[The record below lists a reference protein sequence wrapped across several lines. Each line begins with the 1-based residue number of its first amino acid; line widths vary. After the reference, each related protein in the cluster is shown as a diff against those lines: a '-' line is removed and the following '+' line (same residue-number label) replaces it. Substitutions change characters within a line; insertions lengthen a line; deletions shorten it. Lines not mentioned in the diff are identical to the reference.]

1 MADGQVVFEITGDN
15 RPIEQSLR
23 DTTRAIDRE
32 SRNWDASTRETAG
45 NMENSMVSMFKK
57 VAASAAAAKI
67 GQFLLNI
74 GKEAVS
80 LASDL
85 QEVQNVVDVTFGE
98 SASAIQSWAN
108 KAKTQFGLTELQAKQ
123 FTSTLGAMMKS
134 AGLAGPEI
142 VDMSTSLAGLA
153 ADMASFYNLDFET
166 AFQKIRAGISGETE
180 PLKQLGVNMSVAN
193 LEAYALTQGITKA
206 FDKMS
211 QSEQTVLRYQ
221 YLMQATADAQGD
233 FARTSSGSFANMKRN
248 IETNLTSIKSS
259 IGNLLIGPVQEATGV
274 ISSFLAELTKP
285 ADRTV
290 LDDFSDIEEETT
302 KKLAEIQT
310 TVDSA
315 NAVVESMKEL
325 GGAQIGTAMENI
337 ASGANALKSDSPG
350 IWQALLSALNDSKGL
365 EGIFSGTGQNITDL
379 AQALSGN
386 SPDKSKATA
395 WKEFLDALGNNAGAL
410 SELTKTSPE
419 DAKKW
424 LEEIAVA
431 ANSLEPDNAEGWNKL
446 LSNFVSGLPG
456 FKDTDAGKKFF
467 DAISIELLAMGN
479 ESDDAKNALSALG
492 LSTDEIAE
500 KQSRW
505 LDYCKRLVQE
515 MPGLSSI
522 VDEQT
527 GEIKGG
533 TEALQKYITQW
544 AQMETLAARLNDL
557 DKKRA
562 AIMEHADITSYQN
575 DVAYKRNLLKVY
587 IDDYNRKYGTGIS
600 VDDFINENKGFS
612 QNGAA
617 RASIDTV
624 KAAGAEMLAASVG
637 SMFSGLSGEQ
647 LYDMTKLLG
656 ILDDLN
662 DAEDAYNRQVEANA
676 DAQLQFAANEATYQ
690 ELLNEY
696 GMTEDE
702 VRKKTQA
709 ATGAIDSQS
718 KSMSIL
724 ARAAGDDTDAMNK
737 VKAALE
743 NAQEAF
749 KNLAD
754 YQEKVRQ
761 ETAQSVAQVIK
772 GFESMGEKGADG
784 LWAWNTPAEEA
795 SRKTKDLTEQMS
807 KLNTNTKEGKKQ
819 WEALQAQVNQLGGN
833 KASVQ
838 NMTQSLES
846 QLAYIREYKKMM
858 DEARRRGVSEEILS
872 SLSDGSQQ
880 SFDYLKALT
889 TTGGEITGEG
899 GLNDLYRQVQ
909 EESAGFVD
917 ELTKQKLAAD
927 ETYHGLVATAQ
938 QAIASLNLGET
949 AYNSVAAT
957 VDGIVKALGD
967 KKTEVKS
974 QVDGILFQI
983 GRLGLASGY
992 GTNFN
997 RNGMLY
1003 FSAPKPKGSQANGLD
1018 YVPYDGLF
1026 MLHQGE
1032 RVETAAENE
1041 LSRHYSNR
1049 APGFDYNAMGSAVGA
1064 NMPNMGNM
1072 QIVWHGRVVADV
1084 LSGMQADSYR
1094 ALERSGWQQ

>member
-1 MADGQVVFEITGDN
+1 MADGQVVFEISGDN

-23 DTTRAIDRE
+23 ETTRAIERE
-32 SRNWDASTRETAG
+32 SRNWDSSTREASG
-45 NMENSMVSMFKK
+45 NMENSMTSMFKK

-98 SASAIQSWAN
+98 SASAIQSWAD
-108 KAKTQFGLTELQAKQ
+108 KAKTQFGLTELQAKR

-193 LEAYALTQGITKA
+193 LEAYAMTQGITKA

-211 QSEQTVLRYQ
+211 QSEQVQLRYQ

-233 FARTSSGSFANMKRN
+233 FARTSSDSFANMQRN

-259 IGNLLIGPVQEATGV
+259 LGNLLIGPVQEATGV
-274 ISSFLAELTKP
+274 ISNFLSELTKP
-285 ADRTV
+285 AERTI
-290 LDDFSDIEEETT
+290 LDDFAGIEIDKKNKIQDIQAIALEAQLLIDQLDKINET
-302 KKLAEIQT
+302 
-310 TVDSA
+310 SA
-315 NAVVESMKEL
+315 
-325 GGAQIGTAMENI
+325 GTAMEKI
-337 ASGANALKSDSPG
+337 AAGANALNSSSPKT
-350 IWQALLSALNDSKGL
+350 WSELLGSLQKIDGL
-365 EGIFSGTGQNITDL
+365 QNVFSGNGAGNVESL
-379 AQALSGN
+379 AQALSGS
-386 SPDKSKATA
+386 SPDVSKAEA
-395 WKEFLDALGNNAGAL
+395 WQTFLDALNVNPDAL
-410 SELTKTSPE
+410 AALTGKSAEETAEWLKTIGDAAQNIDPE
-419 DAKKW
+419 DA
-424 LEEIAVA
+424 A
-431 ANSLEPDNAEGWNKL
+431 AWDKL

-456 FKDTDAGKKFF
+456 FKDTDAGKAFF
-467 DAISIELLAMGN
+467 ASITSELLAMGS
-479 ESDDAKNALSALG
+479 ESEEAESRLAALG
-492 LSTDEIAE
+492 MSTDDIDNAQ
-500 KQSRW
+500 KKW
-505 LDYCKRLVQE
+505 LETCKRLVQLI
-515 MPGLSSI
+515 PGLSEI
-522 VDEQT
+522 INTQT
-527 GEIKGG
+527 GEVKGG
-533 TEALQKYITQW
+533 TQ
-544 AQMETLAARLNDL
+544 
-557 DKKRA
+557 
-562 AIMEHADITSYQN
+562 AIE
-575 DVAYKRNLLKVY
+575 
-587 IDDYNRKYGTGIS
+587 DY
-600 VDDFINENKGFS
+600 
-612 QNGAA
+612 
-617 RASIDTV
+617 V
-624 KAAGAEMLAASVG
+624 KAWSDNAILQARINALKAQKALLETQLNIDYATERDLAMA
-637 SMFSGLSGEQ
+637 
-647 LYDMTKLLG
+647 KA
-656 ILDDLN
+656 I
-662 DAEDAYNRQVEANA
+662 
-676 DAQLQFAANEATYQ
+676 AQLQAREGMTQEEAKAYVSRYAAARSTQRNIESAANKANNSVERIGLSLFAKAAPNATKQKDVGKEATEALDAYVEAEKKFRINQ
-690 ELLNEY
+690 QTLPIAIQTVNDEIGKLEKEYGKTEEELL
-696 GMTEDE
+696 GVSDATDQATE
-702 VRKKTQA
+702 
-709 ATGAIDSQS
+709 SLS
-718 KSMSIL
+718 LL
-724 ARAAGDDTDAMNK
+724 ARAAGDDADAMNK
-737 VKAALE
+737 VKNALE

-772 GFESMGEKGADG
+772 GFESMGQKGADG

-795 SRKTKDLTEQMS
+795 SRKMKDLSEQMN

-819 WEALQAQVNQLGGN
+819 WEALNAQMNQLGGQ

-838 NMTQSLES
+838 NMAQSLKS
-846 QLAYIREYKKMM
+846 QLAYIQEYKKMM
-858 DEARRRGVSEEILS
+858 DEARRLGVSEEILA

-889 TTGGEITGEG
+889 TTGGNITGEG

-927 ETYHGLVATAQ
+927 ETYQGLVATAQ
-938 QAIASLNLGET
+938 QAVASLNLGET

-967 KKTEVKS
+967 KKTEVQS

-983 GRLGLASGY
+983 SRLGLASGY

-1049 APGFDYNAMGSAVGA
+1049 APGFDYNAVGSAVGA

-1072 QIVWHGRVVADV
+1072 QIVWRGRVVADV

-1094 ALERSGWQQ
+1094 ALERSGWKQ

>member
-45 NMENSMVSMFKK
+45 NMENNMVSMFRNI
-57 VAASAAAAKI
+57 ASAAAAAGI
-67 GQFLLNI
+67 GRFLLDI
-74 GKEAVS
+74 GRDAVEA
-80 LASDL
+80 ASDL
-85 QEVQNVVDVTFGE
+85 QEVQNVVDVTFGD
-98 SASAIQSWAN
+98 SARQIQNWAD
-108 KAKTQFGLTELQAKQ
+108 KARTQFGLTELQAKQ

-233 FARTSSGSFANMKRN
+233 FARTSSDSFANMRKN
-248 IETNLTSIKSS
+248 VETNLQSIEAS
-259 IGNLLIGPVQEATGV
+259 IGNLLIGPAQGATD
-274 ISSFLAELTKP
+274 FLNEFLKSITKKPEL
-285 ADRTV
+285 TV
-290 LDDFSDIEEETT
+290 LDEIANIDLQTNQKISEIRKTAGEASSLLSVLEKISQNTSATVTMET
-302 KKLAEIQT
+302 LAR
-310 TVDSA
+310 
-315 NAVVESMKEL
+315 
-325 GGAQIGTAMENI
+325 
-337 ASGANALKSDSPG
+337 GANALNSSSPQTWG
-350 IWQALLSALNDSKGL
+350 ELLSSLQKIDGL
-365 EGIFSGTGQNITDL
+365 QNVFSGSGAGNVESL
-379 AQALSGN
+379 AQALSGS
-386 SPDKSKATA
+386 SPDVSKAEA
-395 WKEFLDALGNNAGAL
+395 WQTFLDALNVNPEAL
-410 SELTKTSPE
+410 AALTGKSAEETAKWLKTIGDAAQNINPE
-419 DAKKW
+419 DADAW
-424 LEEIAVA
+424 
-431 ANSLEPDNAEGWNKL
+431 DKL

-456 FKDTDAGKKFF
+456 FEDTDAGKAFF
-467 DAISIELLAMGN
+467 ASITSELLAMGS
-479 ESDDAKNALSALG
+479 ESEEAESRLAALG
-492 LSTDEIAE
+492 MSTDDIDNAQ
-500 KQSRW
+500 KKW
-505 LDYCKRLVQE
+505 LETCKRLVQLI
-515 MPGLSSI
+515 PGLSEI
-522 VDEQT
+522 INTQT

-533 TEALQKYITQW
+533 TQAVQAYARQWVQAKELMAEIESLEAKRAIIRQYADTTRYEVDAELAKARYQQKLKEYGKLPDYVPPDTVLGRQLE
-544 AQMETLAARLNDL
+544 AGRLNTEGYL
-557 DKKRA
+557 QPGTVVNEYGEPIRGGG
-562 AIMEHADITSYQN
+562 
-575 DVAYKRNLLKVY
+575 RNLTYDQITELYDLYTAVEEAETELE
-587 IDDYNRKYGTGIS
+587 RQQTA
-600 VDDFINENKGFS
+600 NKT
-612 QNGAA
+612 AA
-617 RASIDTV
+617 NLDRQYEEAITAKTEQLNNLSDTV
-624 KAAGAEMLAASVG
+624 KGVG
-637 SMFSGLSGEQ
+637 SSSEQTAESLS
-647 LYDMTKLLG
+647 L
-656 ILDDLN
+656 
-662 DAEDAYNRQVEANA
+662 
-676 DAQLQFAANEATYQ
+676 
-690 ELLNEY
+690 
-696 GMTEDE
+696 
-702 VRKKTQA
+702 
-709 ATGAIDSQS
+709 
-718 KSMSIL
+718 L

-737 VKAALE
+737 VKTALE

-784 LWAWNTPAEEA
+784 LYAWNTPAEEA
-795 SRKTKDLTEQMS
+795 SRKMKDLTEQMG

-819 WEALQAQVNQLGGN
+819 WEALNAQINQLGGQ

-838 NMTQSLES
+838 NMSQSLES

-858 DEARRRGVSEEILS
+858 DEARRLGVSEEILA

-889 TTGGEITGEG
+889 TTGGNITGEG

-1072 QIVWHGRVVADV
+1072 QIVWRGRVVADV